1 MFEAMQKIA
10 IAVLVG
16 MAAVGAIQDW
26 SRDVPSVTAD
36 YYAQTQT
43 GGEIEETYT
52 AMGEYDVDYAE
63 YPAQDLL
70 IKQYK
75 IWYPS
80 ALAGEEGREWPI
92 VVMANGTGVPASRY
106 TPVFR
111 HLASWGFVVIGNEM
125 QNSWSGG
132 ASAGALDL
140 LAELNEDPSS
150 LFYHKLDLDNVGS
163 AGHSQGAIGA
173 INAVTTQPN
182 GDSYKALYLAS
193 TPSSLY
199 ASTLEWAYDP
209 ALIDVP
215 CFMTAGTGLLDAGEA
230 GSPEVAEEAQ
240 EVSIAPLWSQEENY
254 SLIPDSVPKL
264 RARRTGADHAEMLPW
279 PDGYM
284 TAWFMYW
291 LQGDEAAGR
300 AFFGPDAE
308 IVHNPLWQDIEKN
321 L

>member
-1 MFEAMQKIA
+1 MFETMQKIA

-173 INAVTTQPN
+173 INAVTAQPN